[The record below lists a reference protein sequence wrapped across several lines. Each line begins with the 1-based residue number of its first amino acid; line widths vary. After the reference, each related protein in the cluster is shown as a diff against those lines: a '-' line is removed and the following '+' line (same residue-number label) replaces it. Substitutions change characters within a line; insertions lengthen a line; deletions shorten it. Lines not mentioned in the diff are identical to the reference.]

1 MISTK
6 HTVDNE
12 RKSAMENNR
21 TPQPVVSSIYIPAPS
36 PLELRLKDTSAST
49 NMLLL
54 GIIALAFGIFESRM
68 IVNGGFG
75 LGVTL
80 VTLGFYICFAPFFL
94 KRTHFFKPFALLL
107 TLPLAALAISFSFN
121 ASLNGRFWMVISLMG
136 MCALH
141 TSLVSGCA
149 GESPL
154 DMHTVKDTLYTHACA
169 PFASCKTAVSG
180 FFSGGRKSSSPV
192 TKIITGVLIS
202 IPVVIILLV
211 SFSCADS
218 VFSSSVERFLD
229 KVDLSDI
236 PSIVG
241 DIILG
246 VILFFY
252 FLPLGLYLRSGYRR
266 PGAHKEHTGKLDA
279 IVCSTI
285 IFISSAVYI
294 LFCAFQFRYLFAVQL
309 SYYFNYSFD
318 SAIPLPDNM
327 TWAEYA
333 RSGFFELS
341 AIIICTFI
349 AAALI
354 AALSKRDSSGKM
366 PVHLRIA
373 LSVICACSIILVA
386 SAVLRMVLYTIWCGL
401 TSKRIGVLF
410 IIAFIAVS
418 IILIIVKIW
427 NEKLRV
433 LPAMLACAVIMISA
447 YGCMNVDAV
456 CARVNVYRHI
466 ELGTSIDIDY
476 LGSLSTAA
484 APSVE
489 RLMNES
495 EDENVRLAARGI
507 IANYHYYGDNSI
519 YAYEEIPFGALT
531 YDDYRAEQIFDR
543 YRPSRDSVR
552 FYELLA
558 GYQSEKRTYEQYNDD
573 EFNYTFDEYRREFE
587 DYYM

>member
-1 MISTK
+1 MINVK

-12 RKSAMENNR
+12 RKFTMENNP
-21 TPQPVVSSIYIPAPS
+21 TPQPAVNKVYLPAPS

-54 GIIALAFGIFESRM
+54 GIISLAFGIFESRM
-68 IVNGGFG
+68 IVHGGFG

-94 KRTHFFKPFALLL
+94 KRTHFFRPFALLL
-107 TLPLAALAISFSFN
+107 TLPLAALAISFGFN
-121 ASLNGRFWMVISLMG
+121 ASSNGRFWMVVSLIG

-141 TSLVSGCA
+141 ISLVSGCA

-154 DMHTVKDTLYTHACA
+154 DMHTVKDMLYTHTCA
-169 PFASCKTAVSG
+169 PFASCKTAVNS
-180 FFSGGRKSSSPV
+180 FFSGGRKNTSPI

-202 IPVVIILLV
+202 IPVVIILFV

-218 VFSSSVERFLD
+218 VFGSSVEQFLD
-229 KVDLSDI
+229 KIDLSDV

-246 VILFFY
+246 IILFFY

-266 PGAHKEHTGKLDA
+266 PCAHREHTGKLDT

-285 IFISSAVYI
+285 IYISSAVYI

-318 SAIPLPDNM
+318 SAIPLPDDM

-354 AALSKRDSSGKM
+354 ASLSKRDSNGKM

-401 TSKRIGVLF
+401 TAKRIGVLF

-418 IILIIVKIW
+418 IILIIIKIW

-433 LPAMLACAVIMISA
+433 LPAMLACAVILISA

-476 LGSLSTAA
+476 LGELSTAA

-507 IANYHYYGDNSI
+507 IAKYHYYGDNSV
-519 YAYEEIPFGALT
+519 YAYDEIPFGALT
-531 YDDYRAEQIFDR
+531 YDDYRAEQIFER
-543 YRPSRDSVR
+543 YRPSRDSVN
-552 FYELLA
+552 FYTMYA
-558 GYQSEKRTYEQYNDD
+558 DYQSAKRDYERYHQKSYYSFD
-573 EFNYTFDEYRREFE
+573 EFRMEFE
-587 DYYM
+587 DYYL